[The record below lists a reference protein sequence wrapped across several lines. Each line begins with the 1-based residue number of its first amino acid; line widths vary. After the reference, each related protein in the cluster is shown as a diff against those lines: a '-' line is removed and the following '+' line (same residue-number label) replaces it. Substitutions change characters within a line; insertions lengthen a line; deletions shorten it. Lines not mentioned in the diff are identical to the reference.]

1 MRNVWSNL
9 HLDTSDAGQAAD
21 IRRWFLLLSALGI
34 WLVICA
40 TIYVW
45 LQVQRMNLGYRL
57 AEFQT
62 QQEQLMAVQRKLHL
76 ELQRAQEPFQLEKQG
91 REKFGL
97 APPRNQQRLVIPPAN

>member
-1 MRNVWSNL
+1 MSNVWNNL
-9 HLDTSDAGQAAD
+9 RLDTSHAGQVAD
-21 IRRWFLLLSALGI
+21 LRRWFLLLSALGI
-34 WLVICA
+34 WLVLCA
-40 TIYVW
+40 TLYVW

-57 AEFQT
+57 AELQT

-97 APPRNQQRLVIPPAN
+97 APPHNQQRLVIPQGN